1 LYNYIFFF
9 TLSPNNYLYIIYSNM
24 SSELRKEYK
33 RLHKEIERIELEIIK
48 QEAILI
54 ELKNERNYYFKKI
67 RENLRVGFT

>member
-1 LYNYIFFF
+1 
-9 TLSPNNYLYIIYSNM
+9 M
-24 SSELRKEYK
+24 SSDLRKEYK
-33 RLHKEIERIELEIIK
+33 RLHKEIERIELVIIK